1 MDNLVE
7 NFKQFLKIEKNASP
21 LTIRHYERDIQQFW
35 RFIDE
40 STIAIQQINHVHL
53 RQFLGLL
60 KEHAYART
68 TVARK
73 LSAVRVFLR
82 YLKRENILQNNTWEV
97 ISTPKKEK
105 KLPKFLYVDEVLDL
119 LDAPAKGSPLGYR
132 DRAILELF
140 YATGMRVREMADL
153 HLRSMSWEEGSLR
166 VKGKGSKERIVPVGR
181 YALQALARYLEK
193 ARPLLV
199 GKTGEETNA
208 LFLNRLGGP
217 LSDRSMRRLVRKYG
231 LKTAASQ
238 PVSPHVLRHSFAS
251 HLLNAGADLR
261 TVQEL
266 LGHVSIS
273 TTQIY
278 THITREEL
286 KRTYLKT
293 HPRA

>member
-1 MDNLVE
+1 MDTLLA
-7 NFKQFLKIEKNASP
+7 NFKQFLIIEKNASP

-40 STIAIQQINHVHL
+40 SAIAIQQINHVHL

-82 YLKRENILQNNTWEV
+82 YLKRENVLQNNTWEV
-97 ISTPKKEK
+97 ISTPKKEQ
-105 KLPKFLYVDEVLDL
+105 KLPRFLYVDEVLDL
-119 LDAPAKGSPLGYR
+119 LEAPAKGSPLGYR

-140 YATGMRVREMADL
+140 YATGMRVQEMADL
-153 HLRSMSWEEGSLR
+153 HLRSMNWEEGTLR
-166 VKGKGSKERIVPVGR
+166 VRGKGSKERIVPVGG
-181 YALQALARYLEK
+181 YALQALARYQEK
-193 ARPLLV
+193 GRPFLA
-199 GKTGEETNA
+199 GKTGQDTDA

-231 LKTAASQ
+231 QKAAVSQ
-238 PVSPHVLRHSFAS
+238 SVSPHVLRHSFAS

>member
-1 MDNLVE
+1 MDNLLE

-40 STIAIQQINHVHL
+40 SAIAIQQINHVHL

-166 VKGKGSKERIVPVGR
+166 VKGKGSKERVVPVGR

-199 GKTGEETNA
+199 GKTGEETGA

-217 LSDRSMRRLVRKYG
+217 LSDRGMRRLVRKYG
-231 LKTAASQ
+231 LKAAVSQ
-238 PVSPHVLRHSFAS
+238 SVSPHVLRHSFAS

-286 KRTYLKT
+286 KRTYQKT